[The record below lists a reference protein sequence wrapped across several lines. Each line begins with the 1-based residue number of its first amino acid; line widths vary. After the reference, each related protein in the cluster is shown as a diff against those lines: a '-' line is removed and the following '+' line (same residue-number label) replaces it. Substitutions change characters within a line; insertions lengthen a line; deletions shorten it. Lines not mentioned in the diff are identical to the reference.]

1 MGIADDLAQQIKAE
15 FEKMGKQPGSLEEL
29 NKMAAMVNQRYNDSP
44 LPNFEGL
51 SPSTMHQVIDFPF
64 GDKCPVKINQALS
77 DDQLLDSPLIHM
89 TLNLLSIIN
98 ESNGLKLT
106 DKGNLPRKVV
116 FDIYSFG
123 YFGSKQYDNN
133 IKPKVLNETDY
144 LPLHLCNLLLKVS
157 GNTKVT
163 KGKLVLTTSGKK
175 CLNNSGKLFADML
188 LAFCTKFN
196 KAYFDAFPN
205 QEIGNLGVVYILY
218 LLAKFGDQKRESS
231 FYSDKYFKAFTMLK
245 EEKDP
250 KANIT
255 PLINSND
262 FLVIRLFDR
271 GFRLFGLIDVEN
283 SRADDNKNSYLV
295 KTTKLFKS
303 SIIVE

>member
-1 MGIADDLAQQIKAE
+1 
-15 FEKMGKQPGSLEEL
+15 
-29 NKMAAMVNQRYNDSP
+29 
-44 LPNFEGL
+44 
-51 SPSTMHQVIDFPF
+51 
-64 GDKCPVKINQALS
+64 
-77 DDQLLDSPLIHM
+77 
-89 TLNLLSIIN
+89 
-98 ESNGLKLT
+98 
-106 DKGNLPRKVV
+106 
-116 FDIYSFG
+116 
-123 YFGSKQYDNN
+123 
-133 IKPKVLNETDY
+133 
-144 LPLHLCNLLLKVS
+144 
-157 GNTKVT
+157 
-163 KGKLVLTTSGKK
+163 
-175 CLNNSGKLFADML
+175 ML

-205 QEIGNLGVVYILY
+205 HEIGNLGVVYILY